1 MYPIAC
7 SGCPVSRACTPRVSP
22 HPGHHNPVVR
32 WNRQPG
38 NRLPAADGSLRA
50 VYQPAAAST
59 APLTGTEMCDSGE
72 VVAASAGM

>member
-50 VYQPAAAST
+50 VYHAAEASA
-59 APLTGTEMCDSGE
+59 APLAGTASFDLSE
-72 VVAASAGM
+72 VVAASVGM